1 MESAKERKNQGL
13 FVIEGSRLVGEAPSE
28 LLESVYI
35 SESYEKSGLKVPEC
49 GNVEVVADDVFRSL
63 SDTVNPQGILAVV
76 KKPESGLERVL
87 GGGLYVILDDIR
99 DPGNLGTIVRTA
111 EAAGARV
118 IMSETCVDIF
128 NPKVIRSTMGTIF
141 RVPFAICATLDAI
154 AKLKEEGVTV
164 CAAVLDGSVP
174 YREAKSDGACAFII
188 GNEANGVSPEAAA
201 ASDLRVR
208 IPMKGNVES
217 LNAAI
222 SAAILLYSRI

>member
-111 EAAGARV
+111 
-118 IMSETCVDIF
+118 
-128 NPKVIRSTMGTIF
+128 
-141 RVPFAICATLDAI
+141 
-154 AKLKEEGVTV
+154 
-164 CAAVLDGSVP
+164 
-174 YREAKSDGACAFII
+174 
-188 GNEANGVSPEAAA
+188 
-201 ASDLRVR
+201 
-208 IPMKGNVES
+208 
-217 LNAAI
+217 
-222 SAAILLYSRI
+222 